1 MAMGVTGDPAMN
13 LARLTGELRAVRCP
27 FDLDEAGC
35 APARAPRRAPRPGGA
50 GQGGRAMA
58 DRRPPS

>member
-1 MAMGVTGDPAMN
+1 MSGGVTGDPAMN

-35 APARAPRRAPRPGGA
+35 APRAPPRAPRPAPPWGR
-50 GQGGRAMA
+50 GGRG
-58 DRRPPS
+58 RC

>member
-35 APARAPRRAPRPGGA
+35 APARAPRPPGA
-50 GQGGRAMA
+50 GRGAGGQGDG
-58 DRRPPS
+58 